1 VANRKQQ
8 KQRRPRKD
16 PNLAREAKKYD
27 NPIPSR
33 EFIMQTLNEEGC
45 PLSFNKLVFHLQ
57 ITEEQS
63 EALDFRLRAMVRD
76 GQVILNR
83 KGGYCVINKTDL
95 IVGRVIGHKDG
106 FGFLTPEEGGDDLFL
121 LPREMRQV
129 LHGDRV
135 VVRVSG
141 VDNRGRHEGAIVEVL
156 ERAHSR
162 IVGRIHLESEV
173 GFVRADN
180 KRITHEIIIPGSEL
194 GGASEGDIVSVEL
207 MVQPSR
213 RTQAVGKVVEVLG
226 EHMAPGME
234 TDVAIL
240 SHEIPVEW
248 PEAVEQQITEFSAE
262 VSETDKQGREDLRH
276 LPLVTID
283 GEDARDFDD
292 AVHCQR
298 TKNGWRLYVAI
309 ADVSNYVKPGKPLDK
324 EGYKRGN
331 SVYFPDRVIPML
343 PEILSNGLCSL
354 KPKVDR
360 LCMVCEM
367 LLNHDGKIVRSRFYE
382 AVMHSHARLTY
393 NKVAAML
400 VDGDNKLRKQYAD
413 LVPHIE
419 ELYALYK
426 VLVVARKNRGTI
438 EFETTETRAIF
449 KDGKIENIVPVVRN
463 DAHKIIEE
471 CMLAANV
478 ATASLLQRKKVPALY
493 RIHESPPIDK
503 LTDLRQFLGESGL
516 TLGGGDKP
524 TGGDY
529 SKLLA
534 GIQDRPDKEL
544 IQTVLLR
551 SMSQA
556 VYSTEN
562 VGHFGLS
569 YDAYAHFTSPIRRYP
584 DLLVHRALKHVG
596 KGGKPRDFHYSVPE
610 LQGIA
615 EHCSTT
621 ERRADE
627 ATRDAMDTLK
637 CEYLVDKVGEEF
649 DGIITSVTGFGL
661 FVMLDDIYVDGLVHI
676 TALDRDYFHFDPIGH
691 RLNGERSGITYRL
704 GDPLRIRIAA
714 VNIDDRKIDFVLPDD
729 GKDGDKKNHTK
740 KRSRK
745 RSNKQGNKQGNK
757 QSSQQP
763 AKQSNQQSDKQS
775 NKQPRKRRRR
785 R

>member
-1 VANRKQQ
+1 MAKRNRD
-8 KQRRPRKD
+8 KQRKIRKGVD
-16 PNLAREAKKYD
+16 LAREAKKYD

-33 EFIMQTLNEEGC
+33 EFIMQTLNDEGC

-76 GQVILNR
+76 GQLIRNR
-83 KGGYCVINKTDL
+83 KGGFCVVNKTDL
-95 IVGRVIGHKDG
+95 IAGRVIGHKDG
-106 FGFLTPEEGGDDLFL
+106 FGFLAPDEGGDDLFL

-141 VDNRGRHEGAIVEVL
+141 VDSKGRREGSIVEVL
-156 ERAHSR
+156 ERAHTR

-180 KRITHEIIIPGSEL
+180 KRITHEIIVPSSEL

-207 MVQPSR
+207 IVQPSR
-213 RTQAVGKVVEVLG
+213 RTQAVGKVIELLG

-234 TDVAIL
+234 TDIAIR

-248 PEAVEQQITEFSAE
+248 PDQVEQQISEFSEEVAE
-262 VSETDKQGREDLRH
+262 RDKHGREDLRH

-309 ADVSNYVKPGKPLDK
+309 ADVSNYVKPDKPLDR
-324 EGYKRGN
+324 EGYLRGN

-367 LLNHDGKIVRSRFYE
+367 LLNRDGRIVRSRFYE
-382 AVMHSHARLTY
+382 AVMHSQARLTY

-400 VDGDNKLRKQYAD
+400 VDGDKKLRKQYAE
-413 LVPHIE
+413 LVPHLE
-419 ELYALYK
+419 ELYVLYQALVK
-426 VLVVARKNRGTI
+426 ARKNRGTI

-449 KDGKIENIVPVVRN
+449 KDGKIGNIIPVVRN

-478 ATASLLQRKKVPALY
+478 ATASLLQRRKIPALY
-493 RIHESPPIDK
+493 RIHESPPVDK
-503 LTDLRQFLGESGL
+503 LTDLRQFLGELGL
-516 TLGGGDKP
+516 SLGGGDKP
-524 TGGDY
+524 TGADY

-534 GIQDRPDKEL
+534 SVQDRPDREL

-584 DLLVHRALKHVG
+584 DLLVHRALKHVV
-596 KGGKPRDFHYSVPE
+596 KGGKPHDFHYTLPQ

-615 EHCSTT
+615 EHCSST

-691 RLNGERSGITYRL
+691 RLQGERTGITYRL

-714 VNIDDRKIDFVLPDD
+714 VNIDDRKIDFVLPGD
-729 GKDGDKKNHTK
+729 GKRKDSDKKRRTGKRTK
-740 KRSRK
+740 KQGG
-745 RSNKQGNKQGNK
+745 KQTGQ
-757 QSSQQP
+757 QS
-763 AKQSNQQSDKQS
+763 AKQSKQQPDKQAE
-775 NKQPRKRRRR
+775 KQPRKRRRR

>member
-1 VANRKQQ
+1 
-8 KQRRPRKD
+8 
-16 PNLAREAKKYD
+16 
-27 NPIPSR
+27 
-33 EFIMQTLNEEGC
+33 MQTLNEEGC

-57 ITEEQS
+57 ITEQQS
-63 EALDFRLRAMVRD
+63 EALDYRLRAMVRD
-76 GQVILNR
+76 GQVIRNR
-83 KGGYCVINKTDL
+83 KGGFCVINKTDL

-141 VDNRGRHEGAIVEVL
+141 VDNRGRREGAIVEVL

-207 MVQPSR
+207 IVQPSS

-226 EHMAPGME
+226 EHMAAGME

-248 PEAVEQQITEFSAE
+248 PEAVEQQIREFSEE
-262 VSETDKQGREDLRH
+262 VSEADKQGREDLRH

-292 AVHCQR
+292 AVFCQR

-367 LLNHDGKIVRSRFYE
+367 LLNRDGKIVRSRFFE

-400 VDGDNKLRKQYAD
+400 VDGDNKLRAQYAD
-413 LVPHIE
+413 IVPHLE

-478 ATASLLQRKKVPALY
+478 ATAGLLQRKKIPALY

-503 LTDLRQFLGESGL
+503 LTDLRQFLGEQGL

-524 TGGDY
+524 TGADY
-529 SKLLA
+529 AKLLA
-534 GIQDRPDKEL
+534 GVQDRPDREL

-596 KGGKPRDFHYSVPE
+596 KGGKPKDFHYSVSE
-610 LQGIA
+610 LQGVA

-729 GKDGDKKNHTK
+729 GKGGDNKSRPK
-740 KRSRK
+740 KRPRK
-745 RSNKQGNKQGNK
+745 RSNKQGGQQGGQQGNK
-757 QSSQQP
+757 PAGKQSAQQP
-763 AKQSNQQSDKQS
+763 SKQSNKQSDKQSDKQS